1 MAMAHLQEE
10 EFRRWIEEQ
19 REARR
24 ADLELELSRLVEVLK
39 AIGVQR
45 IILFGSMA
53 SGKTGLGSDLDLLV
67 VWDTPLGF
75 IERTVELYRRLQ
87 PRVAVDLFVYTP
99 EEMARMADRPLIR
112 RALMEGKVLYAA

>member
-1 MAMAHLQEE
+1 MAHLSEE
-10 EFRRWIEEQ
+10 GFRQWLEEQ

-99 EEMARMADRPLIR
+99 EEMARMANRPLIR

>member
-1 MAMAHLQEE
+1 MAHLPEE
-10 EFRRWIEEQ
+10 EFRRWLEEQ
-19 REARR
+19 REAQR
-24 ADLELELSRLVEVLK
+24 AELELELSRLIEALK

-53 SGKTGLGSDLDLLV
+53 SGKAGLGSDLDLLV
-67 VWDTPLGF
+67 IWDTPLGF

-112 RALMEGKVLYAA
+112 RALVEGKVLYAA